1 MVASDY
7 LKRSALYRK
16 LAYDPRRGFARVYAA
31 KMTSEGLGRRC
42 TWRSL
47 NLFRDL
53 GSGLIG
59 QSQKMTVAAT
69 QIADMKVWAQ
79 RS

>member
-16 LAYDPRRGFARVYAA
+16 LAYDPHRGFARVYAA

-53 GSGLIG
+53 MDSHVGN
-59 QSQKMTVAAT
+59 
-69 QIADMKVWAQ
+69 
-79 RS
+79 